1 MSGVY
6 GRQVLVQYAGLERQN
21 LNSKTALLHVTF
33 QKYKIK
39 RSLEPGIQNTRK
51 LEKTMALGSKGVT
64 QQRTHISDGS
74 WHMETI
80 ETWQVMRTRKK
91 SGRNKL
97 GDTGRTT
104 KHSYAYLTDKRSK
117 YMET

>member
-1 MSGVY
+1 MAD
-6 GRQVLVQYAGLERQN
+6 RFWTQYAGLERQN
-21 LNSKTALLHVTF
+21 LNSKTALLHSTF
-33 QKYKIK
+33 QKCKIK
-39 RSLEPGIQNTRK
+39 SSLEPGIQNTRQ

-64 QQRTHISDGS
+64 QQRT
-74 WHMETI
+74 HMETI

-104 KHSYAYLTDKRSK
+104 EHSYAYLTQTKGQNTWTHD
-117 YMET
+117 